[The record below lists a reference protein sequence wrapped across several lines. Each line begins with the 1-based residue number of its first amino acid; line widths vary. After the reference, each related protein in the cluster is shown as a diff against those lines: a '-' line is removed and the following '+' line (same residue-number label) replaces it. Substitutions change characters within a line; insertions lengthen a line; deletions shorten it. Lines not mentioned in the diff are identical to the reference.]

1 MNEQGIDYEAD
12 RILMDGKAARYV
24 WPEPEPAPPEPFT
37 PPPLPRQTPLSR
49 RVGLRRIIIDVVTHK
64 PGRSKSAVLHI
75 VRTAG
80 IRCTRRE
87 ALAVIELFILQGR
100 IHVERSGNQSLLH
113 PWPQP

>member
-1 MNEQGIDYEAD
+1 MNAEQIREE
-12 RILMDGKAARYV
+12 LF
-24 WPEPEPAPPEPFT
+24 PFGPT
-37 PPPLPRQTPLSR
+37 IRPTPLQR

-64 PGRSKSAVLHI
+64 PGRSKSDVLHI